1 MAFTAVL
8 VAVVFVV
15 ALPCQAQF
23 AVANLVTDDQLANPA
38 ATTDDHLKNAWGVA
52 ASGSSPFWVSAN
64 GSGLA
69 ALYNVNPANDTTTK
83 VGLEVTIPG
92 AGNVT
97 GQTFSNVTG
106 NFNGDTF
113 LFVSEDGTVSG
124 WRNALGTSAET
135 LQLPSPNNSYKGAT
149 LFINGSTQAY
159 LYATNF
165 GTGAVDVL
173 KGDPAAPNLPGNFT
187 DPGLP
192 AGYSPFNVQN
202 LAGKIYVTYAVK
214 NPATGD
220 DVAGPGNGFVDAF
233 DTNGN
238 FLQRI
243 ASHGALNS
251 PWGLAIAPSS
261 FGSIAGDLLVGNFG
275 DGTINAYN
283 LTTLANDGLLKNTAS
298 APIVIDGL
306 WALTAGNNGQ
316 AGNSS
321 RVYFSAGP
329 NDESH
334 GLFGVIGTVPEPS
347 SIALVALGLLSQ
359 IMFAN
364 RRRT

>member
-1 MAFTAVL
+1 M
-8 VAVVFVV
+8 
-15 ALPCQAQF
+15 
-23 AVANLVTDDQLANPA
+23 
-38 ATTDDHLKNAWGVA
+38 
-52 ASGSSPFWVSAN
+52 
-64 GSGLA
+64 
-69 ALYNVNPANDTTTK
+69 
-83 VGLEVTIPG
+83 GLEVTIPG
-92 AGNVT
+92 EGSVT
-97 GQTFSNVTG
+97 GQTFSNVAG

-124 WRNALGTSAET
+124 WRSALGTNAET

-149 LFINGSTQAY
+149 LFNNRRQRLSLRFQFRY
-159 LYATNF
+159 R
-165 GTGAVDVL
+165 AVDVL
-173 KGDPAAPNLPGNFT
+173 KGNPAAPNLPGNFT

-192 AGYSPFNVQN
+192 AGYAPFNVQN

-283 LTTLANDGLLKNTAS
+283 LTTLANDGPLKNAS
-298 APIVIDGL
+298 
-306 WALTAGNNGQ
+306 
-316 AGNSS
+316 
-321 RVYFSAGP
+321 
-329 NDESH
+329 E
-334 GLFGVIGTVPEPS
+334 
-347 SIALVALGLLSQ
+347 
-359 IMFAN
+359 
-364 RRRT
+364 RTDRD